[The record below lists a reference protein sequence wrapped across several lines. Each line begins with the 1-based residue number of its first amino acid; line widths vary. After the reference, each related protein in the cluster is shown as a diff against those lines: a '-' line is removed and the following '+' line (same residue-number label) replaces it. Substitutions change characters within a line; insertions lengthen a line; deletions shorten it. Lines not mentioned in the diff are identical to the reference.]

1 MAKEIIGVGTVA
13 NDGTGDNFR
22 ASMVKANNNF
32 TELYLKK
39 SGFLDY
45 NDAATAITPISVTGG
60 GGFIYLTNDGLG
72 SFTNKT
78 YPPSGVNDVWD
89 SSTNAFDF
97 SELNLGSV
105 IHYRID
111 LNITTTAANQ
121 EVNIQIELA
130 IGANVYS
137 LSVAQKQYKT
147 AGTYPAVF
155 ANFIYIGD
163 SNTLDNP
170 GKFKISSPNNATVVV
185 NGWVCDIN
193 LY

>member
-1 MAKEIIGVGTVA
+1 MAKEIINVGAVA
-13 NDGTGDNFR
+13 NDGTGDTLR

-32 TELYLKK
+32 NELYLKK

-60 GGFIYLTNDGLG
+60 GGFVYLTNDGLG

-78 YPPSGVNDVWD
+78 YPPSGVTDVWD

-105 IHYRID
+105 MNYRID
-111 LNITTTAANQ
+111 VNITTTAANQ
-121 EVNIQIELA
+121 EVNLQIELA
-130 IGANVYS
+130 IGASVYS
-137 LSVAQKQYKT
+137 LSVAQRQYKT
-147 AGTYPAVF
+147 AGVYPAVIS
-155 ANFIYIGD
+155 NFIYMGD
-163 SNTLDNP
+163 SNTMDNP
-170 GKFKISSPNNATVVV
+170 AKFKISSSNNATVVV
-185 NGWVCDIN
+185 NGWACAIN